1 MKILLLKPY
10 AAKTQELQ
18 LCQQVARPDTQITF
32 ANIAETYPIPHV
44 HHNYF
49 KSQAVGPAVEQ
60 ILKAEE
66 DGYDGVCIACGS
78 DPALFE
84 ARELVNIPVTST
96 FEAAGHFASMM
107 GHKFSVITTI
117 NYAVPWMANLALLS
131 GFGHK
136 LASVRHLSIPG
147 RNLRKE
153 ATTEETIIARVNEVA
168 RHCVEHD
175 GAEVIVITATLASVL
190 LSSKPGGP
198 VTDMGVP
205 VVNAMQIGLK
215 MVELMVDMQKL
226 GGLPPVSRL
235 GIYREP
241 YEAEYRQ
248 IREFYNL
255 PLRRGLDRAK

>member
-10 AAKTQELQ
+10 AAETQELA
-18 LCQQVARPDTQITF
+18 LCRQVARPDTQITF
-32 ANIAETYPIPHV
+32 ANVAESYPIPHV

-49 KSQAVGPAVEQ
+49 KSQAVGPAVDQ

-66 DGYDGVCIACGS
+66 DGYDGVCIACGA

-84 ARELVNIPVTST
+84 ARELVDIPVTST
-96 FEAAGHFASMM
+96 FEAAGHVACMM
-107 GHKFSVITTI
+107 GHKFSVITTA
-117 NYAVPWMANLALLS
+117 NYAVPHMENLALLY

-136 LASVRHLSIPG
+136 LASVRHLRIPG
-147 RNLRKE
+147 RDLRKE
-153 ATTEETIIARVNEVA
+153 VTSEETIIERVNEVA

-198 VTDMGVP
+198 ISDIGAP

-241 YEAEYRQ
+241 HEAEYRQ

-255 PLRRGLDRAK
+255 PLRRGLDRQK